1 MMYKIE
7 FDPKVKKQLKK
18 LDKTASSKIIRWLY
32 ANVDGT
38 SLPRLHGK
46 ALTGDLAGLWR
57 YRIGDYRV
65 ICDIQDDKLVILAVH
80 IAHRK
85 QVYKLKL
92 PNNKR

>member
-1 MMYKIE
+1 MTYKVE
-7 FDPKVKKQLKK
+7 FDPKAKKQLKK
-18 LDKTASSKIIRWLY
+18 LDKPIAEKIIRWLY

-46 ALTGDLAGLWR
+46 ALTGDLGGFWR
-57 YRIGDYRV
+57 YRVGDHRI
-65 ICDIQDDKLVILAVH
+65 ICDIQDDKLIVLAVH

-92 PNNKR
+92 PNKR